1 MGIGQASQPA
11 QTGPDHGADRA
22 DSAVHRYFASKNEL
36 ITAVAEQVM
45 DQVIEL
51 LTPIV
56 GQDPP
61 PTLDQVV
68 QQGLDATDEI
78 AFGDDGFARLAPQ
91 VWAEN
96 PARRRPRR
104 SRARPLDTI
113 TGMFS
118 ELVVAEQ
125 KAERVAADGN
135 PDEVAQVL
143 LGTILGYILQ
153 RLLVGNVDPRSYA
166 SGLGALTTHT

>member
-1 MGIGQASQPA
+1 
-11 QTGPDHGADRA
+11 
-22 DSAVHRYFASKNEL
+22 
-36 ITAVAEQVM
+36 
-45 DQVIEL
+45 
-51 LTPIV
+51 
-56 GQDPP
+56 
-61 PTLDQVV
+61 
-68 QQGLDATDEI
+68 
-78 AFGDDGFARLAPQ
+78 
-91 VWAEN
+91 
-96 PARRRPRR
+96 
-104 SRARPLDTI
+104 
-113 TGMFS
+113 MFS